1 MNILVVEDELKL
13 ASLVQRTLQSE
24 GYQCEVAHDGE
35 AGLQVF
41 REHQP
46 DLVILDIGLPKLNG
60 LDVCTRIRHSKTI
73 QKDPYILMLT
83 GKGDEVDRIIG
94 LHTGADDYMVKPF
107 SLKELAARVF
117 ALLRRDLRAAE
128 QVQATHQVPET
139 AKTETAIITDHFFIE
154 PEMRQVIVQK
164 APGGPV
170 ESVELTTL
178 EFELLYTLAKKP
190 GRVWTRTQLLDEI
203 RGIDYV
209 GDDRTI
215 DGAVKRLRPKIS
227 PPNDLT
233 RFIKTHIR
241 LGYSFEDSRPR

>member
-1 MNILVVEDELKL
+1 
-13 ASLVQRTLQSE
+13 
-24 GYQCEVAHDGE
+24 
-35 AGLQVF
+35 
-41 REHQP
+41 
-46 DLVILDIGLPKLNG
+46 
-60 LDVCTRIRHSKTI
+60 
-73 QKDPYILMLT
+73 
-83 GKGDEVDRIIG
+83 
-94 LHTGADDYMVKPF
+94 MV
-107 SLKELAARVF
+107 
-117 ALLRRDLRAAE
+117 
-128 QVQATHQVPET
+128 
-139 AKTETAIITDHFFIE
+139 IE
-154 PEMRQVIVQK
+154 PDRRQVMVQK
-164 APGGPV
+164 VPGAPV

-227 PPNDLT
+227 PPDDLT

>member
-13 ASLVQRTLQSE
+13 ATLVQRTLQSE
-24 GYQCEVAHDGE
+24 GYQCAIADDGE
-35 AGLQVF
+35 AGLEAV
-41 REHQP
+41 REQQP
-46 DLVILDIGLPKLNG
+46 DLVILDIGLPKING
-60 LDVCTRIRHSKTI
+60 LEVCTRIRQSKTI
-73 QKDPYILMLT
+73 RKDPYILMLT
-83 GKGDEVDRIIG
+83 GKGDELDRIIG

-117 ALLRRDLRAAE
+117 ALLRRNLRGVE
-128 QVQATHQVPET
+128 QGQDTSQAQELR
-139 AKTETAIITDHFFIE
+139 KSETAIITDHFFIE
-154 PEMRQVIVQK
+154 PDCRQVMVQK
-164 APGGPV
+164 APGAPV

-178 EFELLYTLAKKP
+178 EFELLYALAKKP

-241 LGYSFEDSRPR
+241 LGYSFEDSHPW

>member
-13 ASLVQRTLQSE
+13 ATLVQRTLQSE

-35 AGLQVF
+35 AGLKVV
-41 REHQP
+41 REQQP
-46 DLVILDIGLPKLNG
+46 DLVILDIGLPKING
-60 LDVCTRIRHSKTI
+60 LDVCTRIRQSKTI

-117 ALLRRDLRAAE
+117 ALLRRNLRGAE
-128 QVQATHQVPET
+128 QGQGTTQAQE
-139 AKTETAIITDHFFIE
+139 AGKSETAIITEHFFIE
-154 PEMRQVIVQK
+154 PDRRQVMVQK
-164 APGGPV
+164 TPGAPV
-170 ESVELTTL
+170 ESIELTTL

-227 PPNDLT
+227 PPDDLT

>member
-13 ASLVQRTLQSE
+13 ATLVQRTLQSE

-35 AGLQVF
+35 AGLEVV
-41 REHQP
+41 REQQP
-46 DLVILDIGLPKLNG
+46 DLVILDLGLPKING
-60 LDVCTRIRHSKTI
+60 LDVCTRIRQSKTI

-83 GKGDEVDRIIG
+83 GKGDEVDRVIG
-94 LHTGADDYMVKPF
+94 LHTGADDYMVKPV

-117 ALLRRDLRAAE
+117 ALLRRKLRGVE
-128 QVQATHQVPET
+128 QTQASLQAQET

-154 PEMRQVIVQK
+154 PDCRQVMVQK
-164 APGGPV
+164 IPGAPV

-178 EFELLYTLAKKP
+178 EFELLYTLAKRP
-190 GRVWTRTQLLDEI
+190 GRVWSRTQLLDEI
-203 RGIDYV
+203 RGIDYI
-209 GDDRTI
+209 GDDRSI

-227 PPNDLT
+227 PPGDLT

-241 LGYSFEDSRPR
+241 IGYSFEDNRTR